1 MRFVI
6 LGIIGLMSGVGV
18 AGGLFAFIVAIGV
31 IQRLIVKSRTI
42 NYERHYENCII
53 WGATIANIVY
63 VFRISIPLGIAGI
76 VIYGTFA
83 GMYIG
88 TQAMA
93 LAETIKLLPIA
104 VRRTKIKHGL
114 QYIVTAMACGK
125 IIGSAIGLIMN
136 K

>member
-1 MRFVI
+1 MKYAI
-6 LGIIGLMSGVGV
+6 LGIIGLMCGIGV

-31 IQRLIVKSRTI
+31 IQRLIVRSRTI
-42 NYERHYENCII
+42 NYEMHYENCII
-53 WGATIANIVY
+53 WGATLANIVY
-63 VFRISIPLGIAGI
+63 VFKISIPLGIAGI
-76 VIYGTFA
+76 VIYGAFA

-93 LAETIKLLPIA
+93 LAETIKLLPII
-104 VRRTKIKHGL
+104 VRRTKIKQGL
-114 QYIVTAMACGK
+114 PYIVTAMAFGK